1 MLKEDCHLKMN
12 QSDDFDDKNDDNGA
26 QKLTQM

>member
-12 QSDDFDDKNDDNGA
+12 QNDDFDDKNDDNGA
-26 QKLTQM
+26 QK